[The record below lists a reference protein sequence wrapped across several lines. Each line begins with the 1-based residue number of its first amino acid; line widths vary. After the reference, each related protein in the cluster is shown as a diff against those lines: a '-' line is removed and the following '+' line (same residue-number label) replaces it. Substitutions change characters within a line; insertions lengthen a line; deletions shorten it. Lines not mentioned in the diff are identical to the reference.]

1 MKCLGCR
8 LISVCKDT
16 FTFGLEERARCQ
28 GKEHLILE
36 PRVAFVEA
44 CLRGSYPE
52 PLLQAHFDARR
63 WYGSYVRAYL
73 ERNIRSLYDVG
84 SLRAFERF
92 LQLLARCS
100 QTLNLSTLAAEVG
113 VVVNTIKRWISILEA
128 CRIILFR

>member
-1 MKCLGCR
+1 M
-8 LISVCKDT
+8 
-16 FTFGLEERARCQ
+16 
-28 GKEHLILE
+28 
-36 PRVAFVEA
+36 AFVEA

-52 PLLQAHFDARR
+52 PLLQAHFNARR